1 MLLMFH
7 QSLIV
12 MFVCNFFVIKL
23 EIVLIFS
30 KMSRKDRAFYFFK
43 IAKGIANLLQS
54 VYKLI

>member
-1 MLLMFH
+1 MFH

-43 IAKGIANLLQS
+43 IAKGTANLLQS